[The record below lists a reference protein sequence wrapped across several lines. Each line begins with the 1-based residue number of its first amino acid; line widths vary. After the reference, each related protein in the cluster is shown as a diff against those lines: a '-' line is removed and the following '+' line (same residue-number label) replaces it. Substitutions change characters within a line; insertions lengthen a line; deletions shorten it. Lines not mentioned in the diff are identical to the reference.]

1 MVVFEPN
8 ESFGVFPNEALLYFL
23 ADRPQPTHFP
33 LAIFAITRQQ
43 REQLIADLE
52 RTRPRWTVIYHDAA
66 TDDGIPY
73 DVAMPEIVAYLNANY
88 EIETNIGAFD
98 LMRRKN

>member
-1 MVVFEPN
+1 MCGISPATKDKIHFVDACFT
-8 ESFGVFPNEALLYFL
+8 
-23 ADRPQPTHFP
+23 PTS
-33 LAIFAITRQQ
+33 AGSM
-43 REQLIADLE
+43 LIGMD
-52 RTRPRWTVIYHDAA
+52 
-66 TDDGIPY
+66 DDGIPY